1 MTFSFNSLHIRR
13 LSTFKHIT
21 IVSVVAY
28 IVYEKLLINIF
39 HTIARHFFPGE
50 INILYLT
57 VEEFFF
63 KFGRNASSSSLPR
76 ITNSLQFFRSPSNE
90 TRARKKAMRAMRGM
104 RHHPRFESFTCAT
117 ILTMELVL
125 PDMWWST
132 FKIDTVMLRS
142 ILERAPAKTTVIM
155 CEQKL

>member
-13 LSTFKHIT
+13 LWAFKHIT
-21 IVSVVAY
+21 IVSVVAC

-57 VEEFFF
+57 VEEFFWPEYILIF
-63 KFGRNASSSSLPR
+63 LVPDYEQPPIFSQPAKRNTRKKKGHACDERNETGSSL
-76 ITNSLQFFRSPSNE
+76 
-90 TRARKKAMRAMRGM
+90 RK
-104 RHHPRFESFTCAT
+104 FTFAT
-117 ILTMELVL
+117 ILNMELVL

-132 FKIDTVMLRS
+132 FNIDTVMLRS
-142 ILERAPAKTTVIM
+142 ILERAPAKTTVII
-155 CEQKL
+155 CEQKP